1 MKIYIYSTNNSP
13 RLQYIVNLVCN
24 ELLGI
29 ESEVI
34 TNRDEVYSKEFVI
47 NYSNQ
52 DVVGLQIKPAK
63 LLFEK
68 NIIVQD
74 LKISK
79 TEEFVTLYQNNG
91 AEIPFDLFSASF
103 YFVSRYEEYI
113 PHKRDKHNRYEPTQ
127 SVAYLNGFLD
137 EPIVNIWAEFLQLKL
152 KEKYPSI
159 EFVKKSFEFLNTID
173 VDYAYAYK
181 EKGFIRTLGG
191 LGKDF
196 FKGNLTEFSNRL
208 RSSLG
213 LLPDPFNTFK
223 FILDLNKKHGFKSAF
238 FFHVGDYDVNDK
250 SIPIGSN
257 KLQSLI
263 KEVNDYAEIGL
274 HPSYA
279 SSINPSKLG
288 VEFSR
293 LAKVIHQPVS
303 CSRFHFIKV
312 SLPESYRE
320 LIELDIKTDYTMGY
334 ASQMGFRAG
343 ICSPF
348 KFYDLDYDAS
358 TSLVVYPFYLME
370 ATIRYYFDE
379 GPENA
384 LDYFKKYIDIV
395 NRYNGTFVSLWHN
408 DSLSEWGQW
417 KGWSTVYEQMLAYV
431 EQVKTNEASS
441 K

>member
-1 MKIYIYSTNNSP
+1 MKIYIYSTKNSP
-13 RLQYIVNLVCN
+13 RLQYIVNLICN

-34 TNRDEVYSKEFVI
+34 TNKDEVYSKEFVI

-52 DVVGLQIKPAK
+52 EVVGLQIKPSK

-68 NIIVQD
+68 QIVVQD

-79 TEEFVTLYQNNG
+79 TDDFTTLYQNNG
-91 AEIPFDLFSASF
+91 LEIPFDLFSASF
-103 YFVSRYEEYI
+103 YLVSRYEEYV

-137 EPIVNIWAEFLQLKL
+137 SPIVNVWADYLKGKL
-152 KEKYPSI
+152 KEKYPTV
-159 EFVKKSFEFLNTID
+159 EFAKKEFKYLNTID

-181 EKGFIRTLGG
+181 EKGFIRTIGG
-191 LGKDF
+191 LGKDLLTANF
-196 FKGNLTEFSNRL
+196 TEFGNRL
-208 RSSLG
+208 RSSIG
-213 LLPDPFNTFK
+213 LSKDPFNTFK
-223 FILDLNKKHGFKSAF
+223 FILDSAKRYGFKSIF

-279 SSINPSKLG
+279 SSVNPSKLG

-320 LIELDIKTDYTMGY
+320 LIELDIRADYTMGY
-334 ASQMGFRAG
+334 ASEMGFRAG

-348 KFYDLDYDAS
+348 TFYDLDYDAP

-379 GPENA
+379 GPESA
-384 LDYFKKYIDIV
+384 MAYFKKYIDTV
-395 NRYNGTFVSLWHN
+395 SQYNGTFVSLWHN

-417 KGWSTVYEQMLAYV
+417 KGWKNIYTEMLEYVST
-431 EQVKTNEASS
+431 KT
-441 K
+441 KK